1 MNRPFVRI
9 LGQRPLAVDLDGSLI
24 ATDLLHES
32 ATRFVVARPGSLGS
46 LAAWVRR
53 GPGPLKAELASATS
67 IDVSVLPY
75 RDDVVTW
82 LREEAESGRVLV
94 LASASDQRLVQAVAD
109 HLGIFDE
116 AIGSSADRNL
126 KGSEKANALRTRFGE
141 NGFEYVGNHR
151 DDLPV
156 WALASVAH
164 TITSSE
170 SLRAAAG
177 SVSELGRSFDAPPMS
192 LPAIVKMLRPY
203 QWVKNLLVL
212 LALVAAQRLG
222 DPTAVWHALAG
233 VAIFS
238 VLASSVYVLNDL
250 ADLDNDRRHPTK
262 RRRPLAAGTVSLLTA
277 WLVWPVLMVA
287 AFALSLAL
295 EPWKFSLALLAYY
308 LATVAYTFSLK
319 RRPIAD
325 VVTLAG
331 LYAVR
336 VLAGVAAIQVSVS
349 NWLLTFSL
357 FFFLSLALIKRVSE
371 LTRARR
377 EGVEASG
384 RGYRNADLELL
395 SSYGVSSSFAAMV
408 IFSLYVNDPKTAE
421 LYRGPEILW
430 GALPILLAW
439 TMRTWLIAHRGE
451 LDEDPVLYA
460 AKDRWSLLSGLA
472 IAAFFVAAKVVH
484 S

>member
-1 MNRPFVRI
+1 MTP
-9 LGQRPLAVDLDGSLI
+9 QPLAVDLDGSLI
-24 ATDLLHES
+24 RTDLLLES
-32 ATRFVVARPGSLGS
+32 ATRFVVTRPWELGS

-67 IDVSVLPY
+67 IDVAVLPY
-75 RDDVVTW
+75 REDVLTW
-82 LREEAESGRVLV
+82 LREEAASCRMLV
-94 LASASDQRLVQAVAD
+94 LASASDQRLVRAVAD

-116 AIGSSADRNL
+116 AWGSTPDRNL
-126 KGSEKANALRTRFGE
+126 KGVVKADALRARFGE
-141 NGFEYVGNHR
+141 KGFEYLGNHR
-151 DDLPV
+151 DDMPV
-156 WALASVAH
+156 WAVASVAH
-164 TITSSE
+164 TITSSKP
-170 SLRAAAG
+170 LRAAAG
-177 SVSELGRSFDAPPMS
+177 SVSALGRSFDAPPMS
-192 LPAIVKMLRPY
+192 LRAFVKMLRPY

-233 VAIFS
+233 AAIFC

-262 RRRPLAAGTVSLLTA
+262 RRRPLAAGTVGLVTA
-277 WLVWPVLMVA
+277 WLVWPTSMMA
-287 AFALSLAL
+287 AFALSLSL
-295 EPWKFSLALLAYY
+295 EPWKFSLALVAYY
-308 LATVAYTFSLK
+308 LATLAYTFSLK

-325 VVTLAG
+325 VVVLAG

-357 FFFLSLALIKRVSE
+357 FFFLSLALIKRVGE
-371 LTRARR
+371 LTRIRR
-377 EGVEASG
+377 EGGEASG
-384 RGYRNADLELL
+384 RGYRDSDLELL
-395 SSYGVSSSFAAMV
+395 SSYGVSSGIAAMV
-408 IFSLYVNDPKTAE
+408 IFSLYVNDAKTAE

-451 LDEDPVLYA
+451 LNEDPILYA
-460 AKDRWSLLSGLA
+460 AKDRWSLLAGLA

-484 S
+484 A